1 VVEIADVVGST
12 SQLIAAAKK
21 LPQQQLIV
29 ATDKSIFYKMQQAV
43 PDKQLIIAPTG
54 GSGAS
59 CRSCA
64 NCPWMGM
71 NSLQNLL
78 SCLEDETGEVHVDQ
92 AIAERAY
99 IALERMMNFNK
110 QN

>member
-1 VVEIADVVGST
+1 
-12 SQLIAAAKK
+12 

-29 ATDKSIFYKMQQAV
+29 ATDQSIFYKMQQAV

-54 GSGAS
+54 GSGAT

-78 SCLEDETGEVHVDQ
+78 VCLEQETGEVHVDH
-92 AIAERAY
+92 AVAKPAY

-110 QN
+110 RD

>member
-1 VVEIADVVGST
+1 
-12 SQLIAAAKK
+12 
-21 LPQQQLIV
+21 
-29 ATDKSIFYKMQQAV
+29 MQQAV

-71 NSLQNLL
+71 NSLENLHA
-78 SCLEDETGEVHVDQ
+78 CLKQGSNEIAVD
-92 AIAERAY
+92 ADTSAKAY
-99 IALERMMNFNK
+99 KSLERMMNFKVSN
-110 QN
+110 